1 MTVAANDDIPTPDG
15 LGDALTHRPDHEWFF
30 AEPDAISLAPAL
42 TRAVWQAA
50 SAKPDANGRRVARYV
65 EHYPPRLDAD
75 NRGPETKQW
84 VNIVLD
90 ETDTITTL
98 RSIPNLDSAR
108 SVIGL
113 DAHPSWPLWA
123 VNTGPGMSI
132 KKVLERAEREA
143 WRRQER
149 GLSVVQVGDATR
161 PAGGD
166 GADYLNEDK
175 CRVLI
180 QSLRERHG
188 EDFRTAVCPK
198 KWESR
203 VETMMYEAGT
213 GDPEVI
219 HYGEEKSSN
228 AFEGETVGLVLGC
241 IDPGDDY
248 VLDIL
253 AELDLDAEPETN
265 VCGTCDGEG
274 TCITPQCDDGIRR
287 SPGRGFV
294 GNDAELAAEALASVR
309 ENHVA
314 QAAGRYARNPNDP
327 DDSATVYVWTDVLD
341 GDAQVEGVTVYG
353 DKQREIANYLRENP
367 GSTRKEIVEG
377 VECGKS
383 HVYDTLN
390 VFREHGKIAVDEDAG
405 HYNADE
411 YHWDGSDVGG
421 VVDMTPTE

>member
-1 MTVAANDDIPTPDG
+1 M
-15 LGDALTHRPDHEWFF
+15 
-30 AEPDAISLAPAL
+30 

-50 SAKPDANGRRVARYV
+50 STEPDANGRRVARYI

-75 NRGPETKQW
+75 DRGPETKQW

-123 VNTGPGMSI
+123 VNTGPGMSV
-132 KKVLERAEREA
+132 KKVLERDERET
-143 WRRQER
+143 WRQQER
-149 GLSVVQVGDATR
+149 GLYRVQMGDATR

-166 GADYLNEDK
+166 GADYLNVNK

-203 VETMMYEAGT
+203 VETMMHET
-213 GDPEVI
+213 GIDDPEAI
-219 HYGEEKSSN
+219 HYGEEKSN
-228 AFEGETVGLVLGC
+228 NDFEGEDPGLVLGC

-248 VLDIL
+248 ILDIL

-265 VCGTCDGEG
+265 VCEPCDGEG
-274 TCITPQCDDGIRR
+274 YCITPQCDDGIRR

-294 GNDAELAAEALASVR
+294 GPDAELAAEALASVR

-314 QAAGRYARNPNDP
+314 QAAGRYARNPDDP
-327 DDSATVYVWTDVLD
+327 DDHATVYVWTDVLD
-341 GDAQVEGVTVYG
+341 SDAQVEGVTVYG
-353 DKQREIANYLRENP
+353 DKQREIADYLRENP
-367 GSTRKEIVEG
+367 GSAHKEVTDG
-377 VECGKS
+377 TGFSVG
-383 HVYDTLN
+383 HVHETLEK
-390 VFREHGKIAVDEDAG
+390 FRDHGTVAVDEDAG

-411 YHWDGSDVGG
+411 YQWNGGDVDG